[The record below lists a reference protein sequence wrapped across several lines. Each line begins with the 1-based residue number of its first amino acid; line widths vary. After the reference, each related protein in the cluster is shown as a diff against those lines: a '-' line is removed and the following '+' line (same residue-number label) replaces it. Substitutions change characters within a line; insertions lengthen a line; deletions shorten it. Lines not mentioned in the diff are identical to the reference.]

1 MKLGNIWVKPVYFLE
16 KLGIIPLPSLE
27 EQNSI
32 SLDQKSTESKDRKSP
47 DLFSFKT
54 LSEMVIRY
62 ERFFCKPCH

>member
-47 DLFSFKT
+47 DLF
-54 LSEMVIRY
+54 LLPISEMVIRY
-62 ERFFCKPCH
+62 ERYFRKPCR

>member
-47 DLFSFKT
+47 DLF
-54 LSEMVIRY
+54 LSTHIRDGNSI
-62 ERFFCKPCH
+62 